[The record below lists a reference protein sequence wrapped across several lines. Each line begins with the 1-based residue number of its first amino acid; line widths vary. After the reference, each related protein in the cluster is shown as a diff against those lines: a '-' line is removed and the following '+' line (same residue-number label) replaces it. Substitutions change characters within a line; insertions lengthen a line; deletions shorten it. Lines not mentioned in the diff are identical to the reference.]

1 MNRKLSR
8 DKTMELLFG
17 MTLSKDTTEEAI
29 EGFVENYEGDIKEI
43 DLTYVKQAL
52 IGIENNKEAIDKI
65 ITENLHNWK
74 LDRVPKVNL
83 SILRLATYELL
94 YDEQVPRAVVINEA
108 LEITR
113 RYSDEKSVSFING
126 VLDKIDS
133 AEWWRMKVGL
143 VYGQN
148 YKW

>member
-29 EGFVENYEGDIKEI
+29 EGFVENYEEDIKEI

-52 IGIENNKEAIDKI
+52 IGIEHNKEAIDTVI
-65 ITENLHNWK
+65 SENLHNWK
-74 LDRVPKVNL
+74 IDRISKVNL

-94 YDEQVPRAVVINEA
+94 YDEQVPRAIAINEA

-126 VLDKIDS
+126 VLDKIK
-133 AEWWRMKVGL
+133 EI
-143 VYGQN
+143 
-148 YKW
+148 

>member
-17 MTLSKDTTEEAI
+17 MTLSKDTIEEAI
-29 EGFVENYEGDIKEI
+29 EGFIDNYEEDIKEI
-43 DLTYVKQAL
+43 DLTFVKQAL
-52 IGIENNKEAIDKI
+52 IGIENNKEAIDTVI
-65 ITENLHNWK
+65 SENLHNWK
-74 LDRVPKVNL
+74 LDRISKVNL

-126 VLDKIDS
+126 VLDKIK
-133 AEWWRMKVGL
+133 EI
-143 VYGQN
+143 
-148 YKW
+148 

>member
-17 MTLSKDTTEEAI
+17 MTLSKDTIEEAI
-29 EGFVENYEGDIKEI
+29 EGFVDNYEEDIKEI
-43 DLTYVKQAL
+43 DLTFVKQAL
-52 IGIENNKEAIDKI
+52 IGIENNKEAIDTVI
-65 ITENLHNWK
+65 SENLHNWK
-74 LDRVPKVNL
+74 LDRISKVNL

-126 VLDKIDS
+126 VLDKIK
-133 AEWWRMKVGL
+133 EIE
-143 VYGQN
+143 
-148 YKW
+148 